1 MTMNATQNQN
11 AADCGANELYLRM
24 RTRFDF
30 SGNRTIGEFMMA
42 KAVNEGYGPVSAG
55 KSRRQSGIRKLSR
68 RHPLVSAMAL
78 LISCALFLFCT
89 VRFMGDFS
97 AKETPADPA
106 GQVADVILINT
117 VSEPSALEIVF
128 PQNQQ
133 INTTME

>member
-1 MTMNATQNQN
+1 MTINGTQNQN
-11 AADCGANELYLRM
+11 ATDGGANELYLRM
-24 RTRFDF
+24 RSRFDF
-30 SGNRTIGEFMMA
+30 SGNRTIGEFMLT
-42 KAVNEGYGPVSAG
+42 KALNEGYGPVSTG
-55 KSRRQSGIRKLSR
+55 KTRRQSGIRKLSR

-89 VRFMGDFS
+89 VRFMGDVS
-97 AKETPADPA
+97 ANSAETDPA
-106 GQVADVILINT
+106 GHVADAILINT

>member
-1 MTMNATQNQN
+1 MTINATQNQN
-11 AADCGANELYLRM
+11 ANDGGANELYLKM

-30 SGNRTIGEFMMA
+30 SGNRTIGEFMLT
-42 KAVNEGYGPVSAG
+42 KALNEGYGPVSAG
-55 KSRRQSGIRKLSR
+55 KKRRQSGISKLSR

-89 VRFMGDFS
+89 VRFMGDVS
-97 AKETPADPA
+97 AKGADA
-106 GQVADVILINT
+106 DASGQVADAIMINT